1 MNVWFLF
8 EECYFF
14 PHEQNSFAKNQL
26 MVYSSEK
33 RHGPSPR
40 MKSILAESHFFKQ
53 AYQKNYCSSLKTRYL
68 IGKNVSFWVSSWEFL
83 SFTQE
88 SIFVF
93 KLIVLHIRLTLLVRK
108 NHIPKYSCW
117 WSLCAPLRSEYN
129 LIRKLCIRFPKTTHR
144 SNNPIVRKSIGHNC
158 FQSIPYYI
166 CIHRNPHKFHFQ
178 NSLIHRNKSEQ
189 YCS

>member
-1 MNVWFLF
+1 ML
-8 EECYFF
+8 FF
-14 PHEQNSFAKNQL
+14 PTWTKFVCQEPVNGVFFWKEARPFSQDEIYFSRI
-26 MVYSSEK
+26 S
-33 RHGPSPR
+33 
-40 MKSILAESHFFKQ
+40 FFKQ